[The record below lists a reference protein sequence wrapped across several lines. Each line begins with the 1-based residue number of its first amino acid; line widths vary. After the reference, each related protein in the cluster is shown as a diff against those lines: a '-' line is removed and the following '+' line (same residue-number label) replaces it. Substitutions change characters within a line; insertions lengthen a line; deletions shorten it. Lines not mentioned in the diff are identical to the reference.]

1 MEEIEKSSAG
11 FTVNWMAVGQRIK
24 NVRKRMAINQIEL
37 AQRAGLKSSRAISAL
52 EGITGPENTC
62 TTTVEKLAAIA
73 RACGVSLDWLIF
85 GDQED
90 ATTDHQATQEKSLRE
105 YGEDIISML
114 DHLQAKWIIS
124 DEHENN
130 GYRDYNTPETMTRC
144 LNISIPLCSFDVS
157 ANEYGNDG
165 LSEKDDIK
173 SAPYIQPAD
182 ILPWGVA
189 LQNFYNDVSTAH
201 AIKNPTSAATTLK
214 NAVHDLSPAPL
225 SSYIEED
232 RKSRAAAQEA
242 WEKEKQQEWQEQQK
256 RIQEGEDIPF

>member
-1 MEEIEKSSAG
+1 MSA
-11 FTVNWMAVGQRIK
+11 
-24 NVRKRMAINQIEL
+24 
-37 AQRAGLKSSRAISAL
+37 
-52 EGITGPENTC
+52 
-62 TTTVEKLAAIA
+62 EKLARIA
-73 RACGVSLDWLIF
+73 RTCGVSLDWLIF

-90 ATTDHQATQEKSLRE
+90 APADHKQDQEKSLRE

-173 SAPYIQPAD
+173 SAPYIQPAG

-201 AIKNPTSAATTLK
+201 AIKNPASAATTLK
-214 NAVHDLSPAPL
+214 NAVQDLSPAPL

-256 RIQEGEDIPF
+256 RIREGEDIPF